1 MYTLEDG
8 KYLVKLARQAIE
20 VYLHERRE
28 LPVPGDAPEKLKEKA
43 GVFVTLET
51 YPMHELRGCIGYPEP
66 VYPLVE
72 ATIKA
77 AIAAA
82 TQDPRFYP
90 VSLKELGHCTI
101 EVSVLTKP
109 ELLKVD
115 SPKEYPEKVE
125 VGRHGLIVE
134 RGLARGLLLPQV
146 PVDEGWTSEEFLS
159 HTCMKAGLMP
169 DCWLDEETKIYTF
182 EGIVFAETS
191 PKGEVVERSLKR
203 C

>member
-1 MYTLEDG
+1 
-8 KYLVKLARQAIE
+8 
-20 VYLHERRE
+20 
-28 LPVPGDAPEKLKEKA
+28 
-43 GVFVTLET
+43 
-51 YPMHELRGCIGYPEP
+51 MHELRGCIGYPEP

-90 VSLKELGHCTI
+90 VSLKELGHCII